1 MSQGLDGPA
10 AVVASGE
17 WEVERYVRRLLYTLG
32 VVETVA
38 WWTGRP
44 VTSEPG
50 ERLGA
55 DAPAD

>member
-1 MSQGLDGPA
+1 M
-10 AVVASGE
+10 ASGE
-17 WEVERYVRRLLYTLG
+17 WAVERYVRRLPYTLG
-32 VVETVA
+32 VVETAA